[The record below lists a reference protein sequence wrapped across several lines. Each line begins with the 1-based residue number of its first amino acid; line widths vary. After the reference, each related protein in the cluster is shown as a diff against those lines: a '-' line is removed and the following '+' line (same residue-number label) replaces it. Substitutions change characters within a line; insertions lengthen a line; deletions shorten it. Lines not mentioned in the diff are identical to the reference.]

1 MSEEAEEAGNY
12 VGVTEAVDGGGNDSQ
27 ASSHASDDGAHMHD
41 MSSGGASPGESET
54 TPALDADIAV
64 PSGLPKATT
73 GSAKKKRR
81 GGRKKKKSAGAGTHT
96 RFPSEDEE
104 DSTYAALPT
113 SVSASEATSHT
124 LRPHAEAKDDPWLNL
139 SSTDTAYMRV
149 MGV

>member
-1 MSEEAEEAGNY
+1 
-12 VGVTEAVDGGGNDSQ
+12 
-27 ASSHASDDGAHMHD
+27 
-41 MSSGGASPGESET
+41 MSSGGASSGESET
-54 TPALDADIAV
+54 TTALDADIAV

>member
-1 MSEEAEEAGNY
+1 MSEEAEEAGNN

-27 ASSHASDDGAHMHD
+27 ASSHASDGGAHMHD
-41 MSSGGASPGESET
+41 MPSGGASPGESET

-64 PSGLPKATT
+64 PSDLPKATT

-113 SVSASEATSHT
+113 SVSASEATSRT
-124 LRPHAEAKDDPWLNL
+124 LRPHAEAKDDPWLNIF
-139 SSTDTAYMRV
+139 STDTAYMRV

>member
-41 MSSGGASPGESET
+41 MSSGGASSGESET
-54 TPALDADIAV
+54 TRALDADIAV

-81 GGRKKKKSAGAGTHT
+81 GGRKKKKSAGADTHT

-104 DSTYAALPT
+104 VFPLCCSTMMT
-113 SVSASEATSHT
+113 GGRKSG
-124 LRPHAEAKDDPWLNL
+124 
-139 SSTDTAYMRV
+139 MRRKAICV
-149 MGV
+149 LLY